1 MSDLT
6 NGPVRAIAFLHW
18 AADLRAELAA
28 STDGGDVVPDDAEAV

>member
-18 AADLRAELAA
+18 AADLRAELGQ
-28 STDGGDVVPDDAEAV
+28 TRNRG